1 MSMIFF
7 LNQLFIGGKVIY
19 RHLSSVFHSCVWHY
33 EPMIFTNSQREK
45 KTTKKQKIRTIAN
58 QRRIL
63 CATNYQQNNDMT
75 TVRRM
80 HNESGW
86 RWEAVVKLL
95 PFLFFEISH
104 SPKYDSPSIRKTK
117 QIQLNE
123 DIFCDTYANCAAI
136 HLVLNSQLVSNGSM
150 SMNHIIMAY
159 LLLST

>member
-1 MSMIFF
+1 MEGKLYIVTYHQYFIHAYDIMSRWFSPIRSA
-7 LNQLFIGGKVIY
+7 K
-19 RHLSSVFHSCVWHY
+19 
-33 EPMIFTNSQREK
+33 K

-104 SPKYDSPSIRKTK
+104 NPKYDSPSIRKTK